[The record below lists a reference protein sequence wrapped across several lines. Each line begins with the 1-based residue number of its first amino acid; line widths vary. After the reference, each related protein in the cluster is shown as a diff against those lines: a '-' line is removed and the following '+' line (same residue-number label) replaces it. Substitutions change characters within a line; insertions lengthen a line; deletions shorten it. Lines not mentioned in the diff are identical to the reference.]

1 MKVLLVLSV
10 LFASGCATMPVRN
23 VPQVEDIRRY
33 SIENG
38 NFIWQ
43 NHEYPKLVKGPVF
56 VAPYSFAD
64 HTGQRKE
71 GDAFASFSSAV
82 TQGGYAW
89 LVEELINAGNGQWFS
104 VLERENIQNVLTERN
119 LIKSTRQS
127 FSDEKLPDVKP
138 MLYAGLII
146 EGGIISFESNF
157 VTGGAGLFHK
167 GIGIGKQYRKDV
179 VTVSL
184 RMINSQ
190 TGQVL
195 MSTTVSK
202 TILSIGAHST
212 YFHYIDLDTD
222 PQLIEAEFGVSN
234 NERSSIAVRCAIA
247 AAIVDLINQ
256 GHEKGLW
263 ELDITDDHKVSSNVN
278 LLDNDN
284 YLIKVD
290 K

>member
-1 MKVLLVLSV
+1 MKFLLAITALLLTS
-10 LFASGCATMPVRN
+10 CATMPVRN
-23 VPQVEDIRRY
+23 LPKVENTKRY

-43 NHEYPKLVKGPVF
+43 NYEYPKLKKGPVF
-56 VAPYSFAD
+56 VAPYSFND

-71 GDAFASFSSAV
+71 GELFASFSSAV

-89 LVEELINAGNGQWFS
+89 LIEELINAGNGQWFN
-104 VLERENIQNVLTERN
+104 VLEREGLQNVMTERN
-119 LIKSTRQS
+119 LIKNTRQS
-127 FSDEKLPDVKP
+127 FEDKNLPDIKP
-138 MLYAGLII
+138 MLYAGINI
-146 EGGIISFESNF
+146 EGGIISYESNF
-157 VTGGAGLFHK
+157 ITGGTGVYHK
-167 GIGIGKQYRKDV
+167 GLGIGKQYRKDV

-184 RMINSQ
+184 RMISSQ

-195 MSTTVSK
+195 LSTTVSK

-212 YFHYIDLDTD
+212 YFKYLDLDLN
-222 PQLIEAEFGVSN
+222 PQLLEAEFGVTN

-247 AAIVDLINQ
+247 AAIVDLINK

-263 ELDITDDHKVSSNVN
+263 ELDIDEEHKVSNTVN
-278 LLDNDN
+278 PGDINKHM
-284 YLIKVD
+284 IKMI